1 MGAVRKRYN
10 EGDGGVADTS
20 VDRLDDAPASEG
32 RRNFLFLATGAVGAV
47 TVGAIAWPFVHQM
60 NPDASVQALASVSID
75 LSPIE
80 EGQEISV
87 MWRGKPVF
95 VRHLTDA
102 EIVEAREVDISTLRD
117 PQSFDERLP
126 GGGGGVAPVGG
137 FEKWLIQI
145 GVCTHLG
152 CIPIAYEGD
161 YDGWF
166 CPCHGSHYDTAG
178 RIRRGPATSN
188 LAIPDPIV
196 FESDTSV
203 VVG

>member
-1 MGAVRKRYN
+1 M
-10 EGDGGVADTS
+10 ADTTAERHR
-20 VDRLDDAPASEG
+20 DHLGEHPASEG

-47 TVGAIAWPFVHQM
+47 TAGALAWPFIHQM
-60 NPDASVQALASVSID
+60 NPDASVQALSSVSID

-102 EIVEAREVDISTLRD
+102 EIAEARAVDVSSLRD
-117 PQSFDERLP
+117 PQAFEDRVPE
-126 GGGGGVAPVGG
+126 GH
-137 FEKWLIQI
+137 EKWLIQV

-152 CIPIAYEGD
+152 CIPIAYEGE

-178 RIRRGPATSN
+178 RIRQGPAVSN
-188 LAIPDPIV
+188 LLIPDPIV
-196 FESDTSV
+196 FETETEV
-203 VVG
+203 IVG